1 MLEWHNGNEFYNKII
16 EEKGHSYYEAFVK
29 LDNYALRY
37 ALILQMIYASVDDG
51 SKDEVGIRAVEGAI
65 LLVEYFMKET
75 VKVHELVYKKD
86 VRLRMSPKQR
96 EVYEIL
102 SSQFYI
108 GQMYSKV
115 AELGF
120 SQDQLKKFVRITDY
134 FEKIA
139 RGKYKKKFFEL
150 PAD

>member
-1 MLEWHNGNEFYNKII
+1 
-16 EEKGHSYYEAFVK
+16 HSYYEAFVK

-51 SKDEVGIRAVEGAI
+51 SKDEVGIRAVESAI
-65 LLVEYFMKET
+65 LLVEYFMRET

-86 VRLRMSPKQR
+86 VRLRMSSKQR

-102 SSQFYI
+102 PPQFYI
-108 GQMYSKV
+108 GEMYSKV

-139 RGKYKKKFFEL
+139 RGNYKKKFVEL
-150 PAD
+150 SAD